1 MGELLV
7 VVLDALVGGVVL
19 WLAAKITFVDLT
31 LSETVIA
38 AGGAAAVA
46 LVPTIGWLLSLV
58 VLFVLLKKFSRA
70 NIWPDIILMVIV
82 SRLVSFVALAA
93 LGGLR

>member
-19 WLAAKITFVDLT
+19 WFAAKITLVDLA

-82 SRLVSFVALAA
+82 SRLVSFVALMA

>member
-19 WLAAKITFVDLT
+19 WLAAKITLVNLA

-82 SRLVSFVALAA
+82 SRLVSFVALMA

>member
-19 WLAAKITFVDLT
+19 WLAAQITLVDLA
-31 LSETVIA
+31 LSATVIA
-38 AGGAAAVA
+38 ARGAAAVA
-46 LVPTIGWLLSLV
+46 LVPPIGWLLSLV

-70 NIWPDIILMVIV
+70 SIWPDIILMVIV
-82 SRLVSFVALAA
+82 SRLVSFVALMA

>member
-38 AGGAAAVA
+38 AGGAAAAA

>member
-19 WLAAKITFVDLT
+19 WLAAKITLVDLA

-82 SRLVSFVALAA
+82 SRLVSFVALMA

>member
-19 WLAAKITFVDLT
+19 WLAAKITLVDLA

-46 LVPTIGWLLSLV
+46 LVPTIGWLLSFV

-82 SRLVSFVALAA
+82 SRLVSFVALMA